1 MDTCV
6 SGYGHGS
13 EGGGGGWP
21 GLRQVVCVR
30 TRREPLAPGKPV
42 VVEDHFYLTSLRPRT
57 RRGAPG
63 ALLAAA
69 RGHWAIENR
78 LHHVKDRTMGED
90 AGRCRRGATVL
101 ARLRSL
107 GVGLLAQMDE
117 GWAPLKRIAVAANPL
132 GALRLLKQKSFPK
145 LRRKDF

>member
-1 MDTCV
+1 M

-30 TRREPLAPGKPV
+30 TRREPVAPDKPV
-42 VVEDHFYLTSLRPRT
+42 VVEEHYYLTSLRPAT
-57 RRGAPG
+57 RRGSPG
-63 ALLAAA
+63 ALLAVA
-69 RGHWAIENR
+69 RGHWAIENG

-90 AGRCRRGATVL
+90 AGRSRRGATVL

-107 GVGLLAQMDE
+107 GVGLMQQVDE
-117 GWAPLKRIAVAANPL
+117 AWAPLKQIAVAANPL
-132 GALRLLKQKSFPK
+132 LGLRLLKQKCFPK